1 MDGKALIIR
10 YVMYV
15 AMGALVIGG
24 LLGAF
29 ERGGAADA
37 EGASS
42 RIEVVWP
49 KVTRQGLFPT
59 LKATYV
65 NRGDRP
71 ATPRL
76 AVEPR
81 YLRTLQVDGATPDPV
96 EVVPVAGGLVEYR
109 FEALE
114 PGATLEAWLSFN
126 IDHQAD
132 RLRVRSRL
140 RAALGA
146 DTPVDREIST
156 LILP

>member
-1 MDGKALIIR
+1 MDAKALVIR

-15 AMGALVIGG
+15 LMGALVLGG
-24 LLGAF
+24 LLGLF
-29 ERGGAADA
+29 ERGGSEDA

-59 LKATYV
+59 LRVTYD
-65 NRGDRP
+65 NLGDRP

-96 EVVPVAGGLVEYR
+96 EVAPVAGGLIEYR
-109 FEALE
+109 FEALD

-126 IDHQAD
+126 IDHQA
-132 RLRVRSRL
+132 RSIRVRSRL